1 MNNNQF
7 YSCERNHYFFGKLM
21 TVRDFENEQVYLNSK
36 RRLGNRMLNGVGIV
50 SGLDIIMV
58 DSRTISLES
67 GMAIDYAGREIVVSE
82 PSVRRLNVIKG
93 FEENKENGDMYLC
106 LEYKESFKESTFS
119 VAGSGKDSDV
129 SQEYNRISEGYDLF
143 LTSKK
148 PDVSSLNLDSLIF
161 ANVPVYEKD
170 GIKIGLQ
177 IAKYANPNSLARISV
192 LFEKNNVSAPVKYEF
207 NIGGELFKSTNGQ
220 ALTNISYQETEVS
233 TYKRVKK
240 DYYVECDAVAD
251 AVTELYIDKG
261 SFSIT
266 IGQKNDTIEENIK
279 QSVIVTSRP
288 LRDVIIENY
297 YARHFDEMMD
307 IKDDQNIYLAKFH
320 IVSNQSTYMIE
331 DFEKHPFKQY
341 LLSNNLLSTLQTALN
356 GVYLPHENHAAPA
369 KVEREELPTR
379 VPSEIVNVNPENI
392 VTGVER
398 INLGLNPKVGKPYY
412 SYEFIHGLGYGK
424 VGVVVAIEN
433 KASYIN
439 NDDNILLFGDANIF
453 NSEEFSLSAPIAQ
466 IGAVVNPDKGTM
478 RLGAKLLEK
487 TSEQAIDIR
496 WWAFKSGKN
505 DAQEKEI
512 VVDDDV
518 KVTITPNTTRI
529 EPLGQIRLSA
539 HVEGSSNQEV
549 RWMVTESGAGKID
562 ENGLYTAPSK
572 EGVYE
577 IKAQSVKFEN
587 KTDSAYVVVSTG
599 E

>member
-1 MNNNQF
+1 MSNNQF

-67 GMAIDYAGREIVVSE
+67 GIAIDYEGREIVVSE

-106 LEYKESFKESTFS
+106 LEYKESLKESTFS
-119 VAGSGKDSDV
+119 VVGSGKDSDV

-148 PDVSSLNLDSLIF
+148 PDISSLNLDSLVF
-161 ANVPVYEKD
+161 TSVPVYDKN
-170 GIKIGLQ
+170 GIKIEVQ
-177 IAKYANPNSLARISV
+177 IARYANPNSLVKVSV
-192 LFEKNNVSAPVKYEF
+192 LFEKNNVSAPIKYEF
-207 NIGGELFKSTNGQ
+207 NIGGELFKAVNGKS
-220 ALTNISYQETEVS
+220 LTNISYQETEVS

-240 DYYVECDAVAD
+240 DYYIECDAVAD
-251 AVTELYIDKG
+251 AVTELCINKD

-266 IGQKNDTIEENIK
+266 IGQNNDTIEDDIK
-279 QSVIVTSRP
+279 QSVIITSSQ
-288 LRDVIIENY
+288 LRDVIIEDY
-297 YARHFDEMMD
+297 YARHFDEMMEV
-307 IKDDQNIYLAKFH
+307 KDDQNIYLAKFH

-356 GVYLPHENHAAPA
+356 NVYLPPEVHAIPE
-369 KVEREELPTR
+369 KVEKEEAPR
-379 VPSEIVNVNPENI
+379 VPAEIVNVNPENI

-398 INLGLNPKVGKPYY
+398 INLGLNPKVGRPYY

-433 KASYIN
+433 KANYMN
-439 NDDNILLFGDANIF
+439 NDDNILVFGNADIF
-453 NSEEFSLSAPIAQ
+453 NSEEFSMSAPIAQ
-466 IGAVVNPDKGTM
+466 VGAVVNPDKGTM

-487 TSEQAIDIR
+487 TSEQSIDVR
-496 WWAFKSGKN
+496 WWAFKSSKN
-505 DAQEKEI
+505 DEPEKEI
-512 VVDDDV
+512 VIDDNV
-518 KVTITPNTTRI
+518 KVVITPNTTRI
-529 EPLGQIRLSA
+529 EPLGQVRFSA
-539 HVEGSSNQEV
+539 HIEGSSSQEV

-577 IKAQSVKFEN
+577 IKAQSVKFES
-587 KTDSAYVVVSTG
+587 KTDSAYVVVSAG

>member
-1 MNNNQF
+1 MSNNQF

-67 GMAIDYAGREIVVSE
+67 GIAIDYEGREIVVSE

-106 LEYKESFKESTFS
+106 LEYKESLKESTFS
-119 VAGSGKDSDV
+119 VVGSGKDSDV

-148 PDVSSLNLDSLIF
+148 PDISSLNLDSLVF
-161 ANVPVYEKD
+161 TSVPVYDKN
-170 GIKIGLQ
+170 GIKIEVQ
-177 IAKYANPNSLARISV
+177 VAKYANPNSLVKLSV
-192 LFEKNNVSAPVKYEF
+192 LFEKNNVSAPIKYEF
-207 NIGGELFKSTNGQ
+207 NVGGELFKAINGKS
-220 ALTNISYQETEVS
+220 LTNISYQETEVS

-240 DYYVECDAVAD
+240 DYYIECDAVAD
-251 AVTELYIDKG
+251 AVTELCINKD

-266 IGQKNDTIEENIK
+266 IGQNNDTIEDDIK
-279 QSVIVTSRP
+279 QSVIITSRQ
-288 LRDVIIENY
+288 LRDVIIEDY
-297 YARHFDEMMD
+297 YARHFDEMMEV
-307 IKDDQNIYLAKFH
+307 KDDQNIYLAKFH

-356 GVYLPHENHAAPA
+356 NVYLPHEVHAIPE
-369 KVEREELPTR
+369 KIEKEEALR
-379 VPSEIVNVNPENI
+379 VPAEIVNVNPENI

-398 INLGLNPKVGKPYY
+398 INLGLNPKVGRPYY

-433 KASYIN
+433 KANYMN
-439 NDDNILLFGDANIF
+439 NDDNILVFGNADIF
-453 NSEEFSLSAPIAQ
+453 NSEEFSMSAPIAQ
-466 IGAVVNPDKGTM
+466 VGAVVNPDKGTM

-487 TSEQAIDIR
+487 TSEQSIDVR
-496 WWAFKSGKN
+496 WWAFKSSKN
-505 DAQEKEI
+505 DEPEKEI
-512 VVDDDV
+512 VIDDNV
-518 KVTITPNTTRI
+518 KVVITPNTTRI
-529 EPLGQIRLSA
+529 EPLGQVRFSA
-539 HVEGSSNQEV
+539 HIEGSSSQEV

-577 IKAQSVKFEN
+577 IKAQSVKFES
-587 KTDSAYVVVSTG
+587 KTDSAYVVVSAG

>member
-1 MNNNQF
+1 
-7 YSCERNHYFFGKLM
+7 
-21 TVRDFENEQVYLNSK
+21 
-36 RRLGNRMLNGVGIV
+36 
-50 SGLDIIMV
+50 MV

-82 PSVRRLNVIKG
+82 PSVRRLNVIRG
-93 FEENKENGDMYLC
+93 FEESKENGDMYLC

-148 PDVSSLNLDSLIF
+148 PDVSSLNLDSLVF
-161 ANVPVYEKD
+161 TSVPIYEKG
-170 GIKIGLQ
+170 GIKLEIQ
-177 IAKYANPNSLARISV
+177 IAKYANPNSLVRVSV

-207 NIGGELFKSTNGQ
+207 NIGGELFKDTNGNP
-220 ALTNISYQETEVS
+220 LTNISYQETEVS
-233 TYKRVKK
+233 TYKREKK
-240 DYYVECDAVAD
+240 DYYIECDAVAD
-251 AVTELYIDKG
+251 AVTELCINKD

-266 IGQKNDTIEENIK
+266 IGQNNDTIEESIK

-297 YARHFDEMMD
+297 YSRHFDEMID

-356 GVYLPHENHAAPA
+356 SAYLSHETHSVPERI
-369 KVEREELPTR
+369 EREEAPR
-379 VPSEIVNVNPENI
+379 VPAEIVNVNPENI

-424 VGVVVAIEN
+424 VGVVVAVEN
-433 KASYIN
+433 KANYIN
-439 NDDNILLFGDANIF
+439 NDDNVLLFGSTDIF
-453 NSEEFSLSAPIAQ
+453 NSEEFSISAPIAQ

-487 TSEQAIDIR
+487 TSEQSIDIR
-496 WWAFKSGKN
+496 WWAFKSGKS
-505 DAQEKEI
+505 DAPEKEI
-512 VVDDDV
+512 VIDDNV

-529 EPLGQIRLSA
+529 EPLGQVRFSA
-539 HVEGSSNQEV
+539 HIEGSSSQEV

-562 ENGLYTAPSK
+562 DNGLYTAPSK

-577 IKAQSVKFEN
+577 IKAQSVKFES
-587 KTDSAYVVVSTG
+587 KTDSAYVVVSAG

>member
-1 MNNNQF
+1 MSNNQF

-67 GMAIDYAGREIVVSE
+67 GIAIDYEGREIVVSE

-106 LEYKESFKESTFS
+106 LEYKESLKESTFS
-119 VAGSGKDSDV
+119 VVGSGKDSDV

-148 PDVSSLNLDSLIF
+148 PDISSLNLDSLVF
-161 ANVPVYEKD
+161 TSVPVYDKN
-170 GIKIGLQ
+170 GIKIEVQ
-177 IAKYANPNSLARISV
+177 VAKYANPNSLVKLSV
-192 LFEKNNVSAPVKYEF
+192 LFEKNNVSAPIKYEF
-207 NIGGELFKSTNGQ
+207 NVGGELFKAINGKS
-220 ALTNISYQETEVS
+220 LTNISYQETEVS

-240 DYYVECDAVAD
+240 DYYIECDAVAD
-251 AVTELYIDKG
+251 AVTELCINKD

-266 IGQKNDTIEENIK
+266 IGQNNDTIEDDIK
-279 QSVIVTSRP
+279 QSVIITSRQ
-288 LRDVIIENY
+288 LRDVIIEDY
-297 YARHFDEMMD
+297 YARHFDEMMEV
-307 IKDDQNIYLAKFH
+307 KDDQNIYLAKFH

-356 GVYLPHENHAAPA
+356 NVYLPHEVHAIPE
-369 KVEREELPTR
+369 KIEKEEALR
-379 VPSEIVNVNPENI
+379 VPAEIVNVNPENI

-398 INLGLNPKVGKPYY
+398 INLGLNPKVGRPYY

-433 KASYIN
+433 KANYVN
-439 NDDNILLFGDANIF
+439 NDDNVLVFGNADIF
-453 NSEEFSLSAPIAQ
+453 NSEEFSMSAPIAQ
-466 IGAVVNPDKGTM
+466 VGAVVNPDKGTI

-487 TSEQAIDIR
+487 TSEQSIDVR
-496 WWAFKSGKN
+496 WWAFKSSKN
-505 DAQEKEI
+505 DEPEKEI
-512 VVDDDV
+512 VIDDNV
-518 KVTITPNTTRI
+518 KVVITPNTTRI
-529 EPLGQIRLSA
+529 EPLGQVRFSA
-539 HVEGSSNQEV
+539 HIEGSSSQEV
-549 RWMVTESGAGKID
+549 RWMVTENGAGKID

-577 IKAQSVKFEN
+577 IKAQSVKFES
-587 KTDSAYVVVSTG
+587 KTDSAYVVVSAG